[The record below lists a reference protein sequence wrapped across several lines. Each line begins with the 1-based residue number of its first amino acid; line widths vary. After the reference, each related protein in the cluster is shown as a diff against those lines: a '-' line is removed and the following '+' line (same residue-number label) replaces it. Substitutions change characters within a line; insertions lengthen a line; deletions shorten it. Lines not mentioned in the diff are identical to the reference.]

1 MSRLFESDYLYGLHD
16 PGGEQIM
23 LDAGTPG
30 WIVFTEGIGHDSN
43 NRNGAD
49 YRAYSNRGLG
59 VIVRLNN
66 GYYPEGS
73 LPNSRDYA
81 AFAQRCANF
90 VANSPGCKIWI
101 IGNEMN
107 YAIERP
113 PAATR
118 SIAAADAS
126 APAAQTVPTTP
137 QTVATADDFW
147 SRIVQTVRNLLG
159 VAPPTSTAT
168 APTAT
173 SPTATSSQPISS
185 EDALPSINVPDDDP
199 YLQGLPERFNAINNP
214 VPTARTTTGAPQAAP
229 QSEPLA
235 AAVNGQ
241 EVITP
246 ALYAQCYR
254 LCRTAIHSVAGHE
267 DDQVL
272 IGAVAPWNNQ
282 TAYAGNPTGDW
293 IQYFADLLGLLG
305 AGGCDGITLHT
316 YTHGA
321 DPNLITSEAR
331 MNPPFTNRHFEFRAY
346 QDFMAAIPVPMRNL
360 PVYITET
367 NEDVVWLDQN
377 IAWVQRAYGEINWWN
392 QQPGNQKIRALVLY
406 RYPPIDRW
414 VIQGKDGVLED
425 FRMAMQN
432 QYRWRS
438 TIPATISAGA
448 IVATTDLV
456 NLRRTPGY
464 VNQSSSDVLWQMPN
478 GTQLTV
484 LSGPQNQD
492 GLVWWQVKVNSGS
505 QAGLTGWTAA
515 ATGAGQSLLA
525 VIQEGGGDTG
535 GGTGSGDFKTGDTLQ
550 TTTVVRMRRTAGYLN
565 KPATDVV
572 ADIPMGSR
580 LTVLSGPQNADGLT
594 WWKLRSTTVATQEGW
609 MAQNRANGD
618 ALLSKVSAPV
628 PVEPPTGTF
637 KIGDKVVTS
646 SVVRMRQS
654 PGYNGKPSNDVV
666 ADIAQG
672 VEGTVQA
679 GPRSADSLT
688 WWQVATTAPNGAR
701 VTGWMAEVAPNGATL
716 LTKATGTTPPPATTG
731 IAIGDI
737 VSTTTGLRLRNSPGY
752 LNKPATD
759 VLGDF
764 LAKATVNLIDGPR
777 TADNLSWWQVGGIL
791 SNGQEAIGW
800 SAQKGVDNATLIAP
814 PTVLSGTAIPNK
826 ANKSYLGQPYQGNFG
841 IAQLWGENPQIYSS
855 ITYDGV
861 PLIGHNGIDFLTPT
875 GTPITAVDN
884 GVIDQ
889 VVYNDPTGFGHF
901 IKVRHG
907 WGEALYAHLSRIDV
921 QVGQQIARGN
931 VLGATGNTGFAFGP
945 HLHFA
950 IRINPYSRTDG
961 WGGFSDPLPY
971 MNPATIALPSYVRVS
986 GGTRNMTQAVALP
999 TEAAIAQAPGYAPD
1013 QPGVVRP

>member
-16 PGGEQIM
+16 PGGEQFM

-43 NRNGAD
+43 NRSGAD

-59 VIVRLNN
+59 VIARLNN

-73 LPNSRDYA
+73 IPNSRDYA

-113 PAATR
+113 QAAANLAATR
-118 SIAAADAS
+118 SAAPS
-126 APAAQTVPTTP
+126 ATVAAPTTV
-137 QTVATADDFW
+137 QTAATADDFW
-147 SRIVQTVRNLLG
+147 SRIVQTVRTLLG
-159 VAPPTSTAT
+159 VAAPPPSAS
-168 APTAT
+168 AAPQPTASADAF
-173 SPTATSSQPISS
+173 SPIKA
-185 EDALPSINVPDDDP
+185 PDDDP
-199 YLQGLPERFNAINNP
+199 YLRALPERFNAINNP
-214 VPTARTTTGAPQAAP
+214 ATTERAAAGAAQAAQALP
-229 QSEPLA
+229 QA

-246 ALYAQCYR
+246 ALYAHCYR
-254 LCRTAIHSVAGHE
+254 LCRAAIHSVAGHA

-293 IQYFADLLGLLG
+293 IQYFADVLALLG
-305 AGGCDGITLHT
+305 ADGCDGITLHT

-331 MNPPFTNRHFEFRAY
+331 MNPPFANRHFEFRAY
-346 QDFMAAIPVPMRNL
+346 QDFMAAIPVPMRTL

-414 VIQGKDGVLED
+414 VIQGKGGVLED
-425 FRMAMQN
+425 FKMAMQN
-432 QYRWRS
+432 NYRWS
-438 TIPATISAGA
+438 SSVPATIVAGA

-464 VNQSSSDVLWQMPN
+464 VNQSSSDVLWQMPS
-478 GTQLTV
+478 GTQVTV
-484 LSGPQNQD
+484 ISGPQNQD

-505 QAGLTGWTAA
+505 QAGVTGWTAA
-515 ATGAGQSLLA
+515 ATGAGQSLLT
-525 VIQEGGGDTG
+525 VIQAGGGDTG
-535 GGTGSGDFKTGDTLQ
+535 GSTGGDFKVGETLQ
-550 TTTVVRMRRTAGYLN
+550 TTTVVRMRRTPGYLN

-572 ADIPMGSR
+572 ADIPTGSR

-594 WWKLRSTTVATQEGW
+594 WWKLRSVTVATQEGW
-609 MAQNRANGD
+609 MAQNRETGE
-618 ALLSKVSAPV
+618 ALLTKVSDPGPV
-628 PVEPPTGTF
+628 DPPTGTF
-637 KIGDKVVTS
+637 KVGDKVVTS
-646 SVVRMRQS
+646 AVVRMRQT
-654 PGYNGKPSNDVV
+654 PGYNGKAANDVV

-672 VEGTVQA
+672 IEGTVQA

-688 WWQVATTAPNGAR
+688 WWQVATTAPNGSR

-716 LTKATGTTPPPATTG
+716 LTKATGGTTPPPATT
-731 IAIGDI
+731 ALAAGDI
-737 VSTTTGLRLRNSPGY
+737 VSATIALRLRNSPGY
-752 LNKPATD
+752 LNKAATD

-764 LAKATVNLIDGPR
+764 LAKATINLIDGPR
-777 TADNLSWWQVGGIL
+777 TVDNLPWWQVGGIL

-800 SAQKGVDNATLIAP
+800 SAQKGVDGSTLIDP
-814 PTVLSGTAIPNK
+814 PSLLPGTAIPNK
-826 ANKSYLGQPYQGNFG
+826 ANKSYLGQPYQGTFG
-841 IAQLWGENPQIYSS
+841 IAQLWGENPQIYRT
-855 ITYDGV
+855 ITYDGI
-861 PLIGHNGIDFLTPT
+861 PLIGHNGIDFLTPV
-875 GTPITAVDN
+875 GTPILAVDN
-884 GVIDQ
+884 GVIEQ
-889 VVYNDPTGFGHF
+889 VLYNDPTGFGHF
-901 IKVRHG
+901 VKVRHG

-921 QVGQQIARGN
+921 QVGQQVVRGN
-931 VLGATGNTGFAFGP
+931 VLGATGNTGFVFGS

-971 MNPATIALPSYVRVS
+971 MNPASITLPSYVRVS
-986 GGTRNMTQAVALP
+986 GGSRTVAQAVALP
-999 TEAAIAQAPGYAPD
+999 SEEAIAQAPGYAPD
-1013 QPGVVRP
+1013 QPGGTRP

>member
-16 PGGEQIM
+16 PGGEQTM

-43 NRNGAD
+43 NRSGAD

-113 PAATR
+113 QAATGAIAPR
-118 SIAAADAS
+118 SAAEPAVAAAS
-126 APAAQTVPTTP
+126 PTAQT
-137 QTVATADDFW
+137 AANADDLW
-147 SRIVQTVRNLLG
+147 SRIVQTVRTLLG
-159 VAPPTSTAT
+159 VAAPPPTETAVQS
-168 APTAT
+168 APAQSAASEIAPPLRQ
-173 SPTATSSQPISS
+173 SPP
-185 EDALPSINVPDDDP
+185 DDP
-199 YLQGLPERFNAINNP
+199 YFRGLPERFNAIHKSATTES
-214 VPTARTTTGAPQAAP
+214 TAGSVPQAAV
-229 QSEPLA
+229 
-235 AAVNGQ
+235 VNGQ

-272 IGAVAPWNNQ
+272 IGALAPWNNQ
-282 TAYAGNPTGDW
+282 TVYAGNPTGDW
-293 IQYFADLLGLLG
+293 VQYFADLLGLLG
-305 AGGCDGITLHT
+305 VDGCDGITLHT

-321 DPNLITSEAR
+321 DPNLIPNEAR
-331 MNPPFTNRHFEFRAY
+331 MNPPFANRHFEFRAY
-346 QDFMAAIPVPMRNL
+346 QDFMAAIPVPMRTL

-367 NEDVVWLDQN
+367 NQDVVWLDQN

-392 QQPGNQKIRALVLY
+392 QQAGNQKIRALVLY

-414 VIQGKDGVLED
+414 VIQGKGGVLED

-432 QYRWRS
+432 NYRWRS
-438 TIPATISAGA
+438 SVPATIAAGA

-505 QAGLTGWTAA
+505 QAGVTGWTAA
-515 ATGAGQSLLA
+515 ATGVGQSLLA
-525 VIQEGGGDTG
+525 VIQEGGGDTGGGTGG

-550 TTTVVRMRRTAGYLN
+550 TTTVVRMRRTSGYLN

-572 ADIPMGSR
+572 ADIAMGSR

-594 WWKLRSTTVATQEGW
+594 WWKLRSVTVASQEGW
-609 MAQNRANGD
+609 MAQSRENGD
-618 ALLSKVSAPV
+618 ALLTKVSGSDPV
-628 PVEPPTGTF
+628 NPPTGTF
-637 KIGDKVVTS
+637 AVGDKVVTS
-646 SVVRMRQS
+646 AVVRMRQT
-654 PGYNGKPSNDVV
+654 PGYNGKAANDVV

-679 GPRSADSLT
+679 GPRSADGLT

-701 VTGWMAEVAPNGATL
+701 VTGWMAETAPNGATL
-716 LTKATGTTPPPATTG
+716 ITKLTGTTPPPVTTG
-731 IAIGDI
+731 IAVGDI
-737 VSTTTGLRLRNSPGY
+737 VSATTGLRLRNSPGY
-752 LNKPATD
+752 LNKAATD

-777 TADNLSWWQVGGIL
+777 TADGLPWWQVGGIL
-791 SNGQEAIGW
+791 SNGQEATGW
-800 SAQKGVDNATLIAP
+800 SAQKGVDGATLIAP
-814 PTVLSGTAIPNK
+814 PPVLPGTAIPNR
-826 ANKSYLGQPYQGNFG
+826 ATKSYLGQPYQGNFG
-841 IAQLWGENPQIYSS
+841 IAQLWGENPQIYST

-875 GTPITAVDN
+875 GTPIIAVDN

-901 IKVRHG
+901 VKVRHG

-931 VLGATGNTGFAFGP
+931 VLGATGNTGFVFGP

-961 WGGFSDPLPY
+961 WGGFRDPLPY
-971 MNPATIALPSYVRVS
+971 MDPATIALPTYVRVS
-986 GGTRNMTQAVALP
+986 GGTRNVSQAVALP
-999 TEAAIAQAPGYAPD
+999 TTADIAQAPGYAPD
-1013 QPGVVRP
+1013 QPGVDRP